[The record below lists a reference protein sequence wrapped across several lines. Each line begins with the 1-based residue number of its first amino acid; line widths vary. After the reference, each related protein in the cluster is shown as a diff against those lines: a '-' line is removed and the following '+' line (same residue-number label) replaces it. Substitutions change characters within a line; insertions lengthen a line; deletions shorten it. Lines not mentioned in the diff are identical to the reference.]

1 MFKNQSE
8 IDRHKELPGKFR
20 SDISE
25 YETHLFGI
33 DLYYQC
39 IPKAVR
45 WTNTGAFNR
54 ISARIETALFKANR
68 IVENHMQGEEVMT
81 EIEGFMWPEKWGP
94 MEERAALCVRAY
106 VVELGVDG
114 YNKRRKL
121 SKEEI
126 KRLKSYISMQL

>member
-1 MFKNQSE
+1 MFKNKSE
-8 IDRHKELPGKFR
+8 IDRYNELPGKFT

-25 YETHLFGI
+25 YETHLFGV

-54 ISARIETALFKANR
+54 ISTRIETALLKANR
-68 IVENHMQGEEVMT
+68 IVESHMKGEDMMT
-81 EIEGFMWPEKWGP
+81 EVEGFVWPEKWGQ
-94 MEERAALCVRAY
+94 MEERVDLCVRAY
-106 VVELGVDG
+106 VVEIGTRG

-121 SKEEI
+121 SKDEI
-126 KRLKSYISMQL
+126 KRLKSYIAMSL